1 MSYQPDTFKASL
13 LWGRVGAFVLGLL
26 AFVLGLFGYTM
37 SPEDVATGE
46 VLITGLLAGVAG
58 VLALVSKVRESKKAK

>member
-37 SPEDVATGE
+37 SPEDVAAGE